1 MKHVTLYATAVLAF
15 FLTSFTILTS
25 NTWSADAGHSHLG
38 FTLKHMNIADFHGSF
53 SSWEGKIIS
62 SKPDLSDAVVEFS
75 GDINSIYT
83 GNEGRDNHLQAAD
96 FFDAEKYPKFTF
108 KSTSF
113 KKTGDKEYTVKG
125 DLSFHG
131 VTKEITLKAINTGST
146 ESPQDKIP
154 LTGFKV
160 SGTFNRL
167 DFGIS
172 PDTPDMFLGNEV
184 TVVADIEFAR
194 G

>member
-1 MKHVTLYATAVLAF
+1 MKHVTLFATALLAF
-15 FLTSFTILTS
+15 VLTSFTVLTS
-25 NTWSADAGHSHLG
+25 NNWNADAGHSHLG

-53 SSWEGKIIS
+53 STWEGKITS
-62 SKPDLSDAVVEFS
+62 SKPDFSDAVVDFS

-83 GNEGRDNHLQAAD
+83 GNEGLDTHLKAAD

-113 KKTGDKEYTVKG
+113 KKSGKNEYTVVG
-125 DLSFHG
+125 NLSFHG
-131 VTKEITLKAINTGST
+131 VTKEITLKAVNTGSA
-146 ESPQDKIP
+146 ESPQDKTP
-154 LTGFKV
+154 LTGFKI
-160 SGTFNRL
+160 SGTFNRV

-172 PDTPDMFLGNEV
+172 PETPDAFLGTEV
-184 TVVADIEFAR
+184 TVVADIEFAQ

>member
-1 MKHVTLYATAVLAF
+1 MKHVTLFSTAALAF
-15 FLTSFTILTS
+15 VLTSFTILTS
-25 NTWSADAGHSHLG
+25 NNWSADAGHSHLG

-53 SSWEGKIIS
+53 SSWEGKITS
-62 SKPDLSDAVVEFS
+62 SQSDFSDAVVDFS

-83 GNEGRDNHLQAAD
+83 GSSGRDNHLVSAD

-108 KSTSF
+108 KSKSF
-113 KKTGDKEYTVKG
+113 KKTGDKEYAVKG

-131 VTKEITLKAINTGST
+131 VTKEITLKAINTGT
-146 ESPQDKIP
+146 AENPQDKTP
-154 LTGFKV
+154 MTGFKV
-160 SGTFNRL
+160 SGTFNRI

-172 PDTPDMFLGNEV
+172 PDAPDMMLGHEV
-184 TVVADIEFAR
+184 TIVADIEFAK

>member
-1 MKHVTLYATAVLAF
+1 MKHITLFFFAALALIF
-15 FLTSFTILTS
+15 SSFTVITS
-25 NTWSADAGHSHLG
+25 NNWLADAGHSHLG
-38 FTLKHMNIADFHGSF
+38 FTLKHLGIADFHGSF
-53 SSWEGKIIS
+53 SSWEGKITAT
-62 SKPDLSDAVVEFS
+62 KADLSDAVVDFS

-83 GNEGRDNHLQAAD
+83 GIKGRDEHLASAD
-96 FFDAEKYPKFTF
+96 FFDAATYPKFTF

-113 KKTGDKEYTVKG
+113 KKTGDNEYTVMG

-131 VTKEITLKAINTGST
+131 VTKQITLKATNTGNA
-146 ESPQDKIP
+146 EHPQDKTP

-160 SGTFNRL
+160 TGKFNRL

-184 TVVADIEFAR
+184 TVVADIEFAK